1 MIMDFPSYF
10 RMLAWR
16 FLTVAVWV
24 SARTA
29 PALSLTEADVC
40 VFGGTSGG
48 VAAAVTAARLGRSV
62 VIVEPGRHLGG
73 MTSSGLGV
81 TDIGPHGREYIGGV
95 SREFYRRVGAKYGKA
110 EEVWFEPKVA
120 EQVFDEMVAEAGV
133 AVVFGEGVVAVAKS
147 GGHLTELTTTAG
159 RVVRARMFIDATYE
173 GDLLAAAGASWTM
186 GREPNAMYGESLN
199 GVRTPTPLVAGRR
212 IDPYVVPGDPTS
224 GLIALVRP
232 GPAAAPGTGDALLQA
247 YNFRLCLT
255 NVPANRVPIEP
266 PPGYDPARY
275 ELVARYIQSGPA
287 PGKPASRPEAWVL
300 DDLIDVQ
307 QLIPNGKTDINA
319 GSPVST
325 DFHRGNDGYVT
336 ATAEQRS
343 AIAREHESYIR
354 GLLHFLRTDPRVP
367 ANVRGEMTT
376 WGLAAD
382 EFADNGHWP
391 RQLYVREARR
401 MVSDFVMTDRHGR
414 GLESAPEGIGLA
426 AYWLDSHS
434 FQLLEVAGEVR
445 HEGGFFTNS
454 PLYPPR
460 PYPIAFRSI
469 VAKKS
474 EVANLAAPFCLS
486 ATHAC
491 FASLRMEPVFMI
503 TSQAAATAAA
513 LALEAG
519 SAIQDVP
526 YERLRAMLM
535 AEGQVISLTP
545 PPQSDG
551 SVMVDTEHGQ
561 AVTIVGNWTPS
572 TSVAGYQGT
581 HYLSDGNTGQGT
593 KSVSFQPTLPSSG
606 DYRVAVAYRAFGN
619 RAGSVPVVVT
629 HAAGIAS
636 FTLDQRVD
644 AGPWKE
650 LGTFSFAAGDVASLT
665 LSNAGADGFV
675 IADAARWV
683 PTPAPPPSP
692 PPIAVMAADP
702 SATEGEAEAGR
713 FVFSRGFK
721 SAAALTVSYVIEGTA
736 AMGEDWAPI
745 GGAVTIPANA
755 VSASIPIRAWP
766 DERLE
771 GEETV
776 VVRLGNSPAFSPVPG
791 FASATVIIRDR
802 PFDAWRAVSFPA
814 ELWHDNTVVGPLADP
829 DADGQANAIE
839 WALGSSP
846 TAPNPTALL
855 VAVGD
860 GVMETSVTRQRGVPL
875 DSMTWEI
882 STDAAGWRVPA
893 APPELIALEERSPS
907 VDRLTWRWAWPTTEG
922 SPAFIRLKISP

>member
-1 MIMDFPSYF
+1 MIVDFPFCF
-10 RMLAWR
+10 RTLGWR
-16 FLTVAVWV
+16 CLTVAVWLV
-24 SARTA
+24 ARTA
-29 PALSLTEADVC
+29 SALTLTEAEVC
-40 VFGGTSGG
+40 VYGGTSGG
-48 VAAAVTAARLGRSV
+48 VAAAVQAARLGRSV

-120 EQVFDEMVAEAGV
+120 EQVFDEMAAEAGV
-133 AVVFGEGVVAVAKS
+133 SVVFGEGLVSVAKS
-147 GGHLTELTTTAG
+147 GHRLTELTTTAG
-159 RVVRARMFIDATYE
+159 RVVRAGMFIDATYE

-186 GREPNAMYGESLN
+186 GREPSALYGESLN
-199 GVRTPTPLVAGRR
+199 GVRAPTPLAAGRR
-212 IDPYVVPGDPTS
+212 IDPYRVPGNPAS

-307 QLIPNGKTDINA
+307 QLLPNGKTDINA

-336 ATAEQRS
+336 ATAGQRS
-343 AIAREHESYIR
+343 AIAREHQYYIR

-367 ANVRGEMTT
+367 DNVREEMGT

-391 RQLYVREARR
+391 WQLYVREARR
-401 MVSDFVMTDRHGR
+401 MVADFVMTDRHGR
-414 GLESAPEGIGLA
+414 GLEVAPEGIGLA

-434 FQLLEVAGEVR
+434 YQLLDIAGEVR

-503 TSQAAATAAA
+503 TGQAAATAAA

-526 YERLRAMLM
+526 YDRLRELLM
-535 AEGQVISLTP
+535 SEGQVISLTP

-551 SVMVDTEHGQ
+551 SVIVDTEHGQ
-561 AVTIVGNWTPS
+561 AVTIVGSWSPS
-572 TSVAGYQGT
+572 TSVAGFQGT
-581 HYLSDGNTGQGT
+581 HYMTDGNTGQGT
-593 KSVSFQPTLPSSG
+593 KSVTFRPALANSG

-619 RAGSVPVVVT
+619 RASAVPVVVT
-629 HAAGIAS
+629 HAEGEAS

-650 LGTFSFAAGDVASLT
+650 LGTFPFAAGENASLT
-665 LSNAGADGFV
+665 LSNAAGDGFV

-683 PTPAPPPSP
+683 PTPLPPPSP

-702 SATEGEAEAGR
+702 RATEGDADAGR
-713 FVFSRGFK
+713 IVFSRGFK
-721 SAAALTVSYVIEGTA
+721 AATALTVSYVIEGTA
-736 AMGEDWAPI
+736 TMGEDWAPL

-755 VSASIPIRAWP
+755 VSASIPIRAWL
-766 DERLE
+766 DDRLE
-771 GEETV
+771 GEESV
-776 VVRLGNSPAFSPVPG
+776 VVRLGNSPAFSAVPG
-791 FASATVIIRDR
+791 FANATVVVRDR
-802 PFDAWRAVSFPA
+802 PFDAWRAATFPA
-814 ELWHDNTVVGPLADP
+814 ELWNDNSVVGPLADP
-829 DADGQANAIE
+829 DADGQSNALE
-839 WALGSSP
+839 WAFGTSP
-846 TAPNPTALL
+846 TTPNPTALT
-855 VAVGD
+855 VAVVD
-860 GVMETSVTRQRGVPL
+860 GVMETSVTRRRGVPL
-875 DSMTWEI
+875 ESMTWEI
-882 STDAAGWRVPA
+882 SIDTATWQVPA
-893 APPELIALEERSPS
+893 APPELIALEELTPT
-907 VDRLTWRWAWPTTEG
+907 VDRLSWRWVPPPTQE